1 MGAVW
6 GSGSL
11 VVVDDST
18 CIVDMATLLLR
29 YLSDESCGKT
39 IPCRIGVR
47 RLYELGQRATTGLS
61 KPTDAALVE
70 TLAQD
75 VRDGALCGLERLAP
89 NPFLTG
95 MRYFADEFEAHF
107 ERGECPAGVCT
118 PVRVVAQPVSA

>member
-1 MGAVW
+1 MALRKVLDLSGTARSAKAAKLKAVLVGGPAGGFLPASELDTLYTPEALAQVGAVW

-47 RLYELGQRATTGLS
+47 RLYELG
-61 KPTDAALVE
+61 
-70 TLAQD
+70 
-75 VRDGALCGLERLAP
+75 
-89 NPFLTG
+89 
-95 MRYFADEFEAHF
+95 
-107 ERGECPAGVCT
+107 
-118 PVRVVAQPVSA
+118 